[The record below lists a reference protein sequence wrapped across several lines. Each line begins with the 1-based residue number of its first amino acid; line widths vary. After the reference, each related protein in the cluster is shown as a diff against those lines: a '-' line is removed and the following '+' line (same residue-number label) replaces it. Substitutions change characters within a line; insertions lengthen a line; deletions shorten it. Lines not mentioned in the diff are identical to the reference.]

1 MPPSTLGHY
10 QLEDR
15 LGHGGMGDVY
25 RAFDTRLNRRVAI
38 KIMRSDD
45 STAAADVERFLR
57 EARAASA
64 LNHPNIVTIHDVG
77 QTDDGGYYIVQELV
91 DGKVLR
97 KFVAEQTPLTM
108 IVDVIRQVAHAL
120 TAAHAAG
127 IVHRDIKPE
136 NIMVRADG
144 YVKVLDFG
152 VARQMNLAGSSD
164 TTRSGSEH
172 VTSPGTLVGTT
183 AYMAPEQ
190 ARAMAVGTQADIF
203 ALGVTLYELVSHGE
217 RPFVGAN
224 TVAVLAAILSEQPVP
239 LARLN
244 PSTPLALDALVHRML
259 SKHPDERPTARD
271 VEDTLSMMATGDTLT
286 VTTALP
292 ARRTTVG
299 REAERDQLRRALQR
313 TREGRGLL
321 LTVSGEAG
329 IGKSSLV
336 EDFLAEAAARPDRPI
351 VARGRCSERLAGAE
365 AYLPI
370 LDAFD
375 HLLNRHTGDSVQQ
388 VMKAVAPTWFLQV
401 AMGVSEQS
409 GVAQLRMEA
418 QAASQERLKR
428 EAGNLLQDLS
438 RFHPVVLFLDDLH
451 WADASTVDL
460 LNYLASRFH
469 DSRVLVLSTYRPSDM
484 ALRSHPFLEIRGE
497 LRSRGL
503 LEDLAL
509 RFLDQADVSHY
520 LALEFP
526 EHAFPPEFASEIYA
540 KTEGNP
546 LFMADLVRYLRDS
559 GRIKEE
565 RGRWRLMGGPADG
578 ARDLPESVRSM
589 IERKIQQLGDA
600 DRKLLLAAAVQGHE
614 FDTATI
620 SEAAEIDPADVEDR
634 LDVLERVHV
643 FVERGAEREFPDL
656 TLTQDYRFVH
666 VLYQNALYASLQPAR
681 RASLSGRVARSL
693 VTHHGMRVNN
703 IAARVAVLFEGAR
716 DFASS
721 AQFYF
726 VAAQQAAGL
735 YAFRESLSLA
745 ERGLEGLRGLP
756 EGPQRIQ
763 LELGLQMIRGH
774 ALRMLKGWATPELEP
789 VFIRAR
795 QLCHALADPPEL
807 VPVLW
812 ALTLF
817 YAIRGN
823 LREYRERAE
832 EVMRMAEQ
840 SGNPAFVMG
849 AHHLIGVSGEFMGD
863 PVESRRMLERAS
875 ELHVPAQH
883 LKYTAT
889 YGLDPGM
896 IARAML
902 SRPLWILGYPDRALK
917 QAQDTLAI
925 ARSQRQPMTL
935 AFALLVL
942 EGVHLYRGEADQ
954 VIGLGD
960 ELIALAREYGLAQ
973 EKEWGRAFQGSAY
986 ARLGRLD
993 EGIAQLKDSLDVQQA
1008 IGSGLVRTAFLAL
1021 LAEPLKRAGRIDEGL
1036 RAIEEGFAHATRMS
1050 EGGYLA
1056 ELHRMKA
1063 ELLQAAGRIDEAEA
1077 SYRAAIDQAAKQEA
1091 KSFEL
1096 RAATGLARLLIKR
1109 NRRSEARPVLQP
1121 VYDWFTEGHT
1131 TADLVDARE
1140 TLAEIN

>member
-1 MPPSTLGHY
+1 
-10 QLEDR
+10 
-15 LGHGGMGDVY
+15 
-25 RAFDTRLNRRVAI
+25 
-38 KIMRSDD
+38 
-45 STAAADVERFLR
+45 
-57 EARAASA
+57 
-64 LNHPNIVTIHDVG
+64 
-77 QTDDGGYYIVQELV
+77 
-91 DGKVLR
+91 
-97 KFVAEQTPLTM
+97 
-108 IVDVIRQVAHAL
+108 
-120 TAAHAAG
+120 
-127 IVHRDIKPE
+127 
-136 NIMVRADG
+136 
-144 YVKVLDFG
+144 
-152 VARQMNLAGSSD
+152 
-164 TTRSGSEH
+164 
-172 VTSPGTLVGTT
+172 
-183 AYMAPEQ
+183 
-190 ARAMAVGTQADIF
+190 
-203 ALGVTLYELVSHGE
+203 
-217 RPFVGAN
+217 
-224 TVAVLAAILSEQPVP
+224 
-239 LARLN
+239 
-244 PSTPLALDALVHRML
+244 
-259 SKHPDERPTARD
+259 
-271 VEDTLSMMATGDTLT
+271 
-286 VTTALP
+286 
-292 ARRTTVG
+292 
-299 REAERDQLRRALQR
+299 
-313 TREGRGLL
+313 
-321 LTVSGEAG
+321 
-329 IGKSSLV
+329 
-336 EDFLAEAAARPDRPI
+336 
-351 VARGRCSERLAGAE
+351 
-365 AYLPI
+365 
-370 LDAFD
+370 
-375 HLLNRHTGDSVQQ
+375 
-388 VMKAVAPTWFLQV
+388 
-401 AMGVSEQS
+401 
-409 GVAQLRMEA
+409 MEA

-428 EAGNLLQDLS
+428 EAGTFLHDLARS
-438 RFHPVVLFLDDLH
+438 HPVVLFLDDLH

-460 LNYLASRFH
+460 VNYLASRFA
-469 DSRVLVLSTYRPSDM
+469 DTRVLVLSTYRPSDM

-509 RFLDQADVSHY
+509 RFLDPADVSHY

-526 EHAFPPEFASEIYA
+526 EHAFPPEFANDIYA

-559 GRIKEE
+559 GRIAEE
-565 RGRWRLMGGPADG
+565 RGHWRLADVPADG

-589 IERKIQQLGDA
+589 IDRKIQQLSEA

-614 FDTATI
+614 FDTATV
-620 SEAAEIDPADVEDR
+620 SEASEMDPADVEDR

-681 RASLSGRVARSL
+681 RASISGRVAKSL
-693 VTHHGMRVNN
+693 VTRHGMRVNN
-703 IAARVAVLFEGAR
+703 VAARVAVLFEAAR

-726 VAAQQAAGL
+726 VAARQAAGL

-774 ALRMLKGWATPELEP
+774 ALRMLKGWAAPELEP

-795 QLCHALADPPEL
+795 QLCHELADPPEL

-823 LREYRERAE
+823 LKEYRERAE

-840 SGNPAFVMG
+840 SGNPAFLMG
-849 AHHLIGVSGEFMGD
+849 AHHLLGVNGEFMGD
-863 PVESRRMLERAS
+863 PVESRRLLERGS
-875 ELHVPAQH
+875 ELHVPVEH
-883 LKYTAT
+883 MKYTEM

-902 SRPLWILGYPDRALK
+902 SRPLWILGYPDRALA
-917 QAQDTLAI
+917 QAKATLAI
-925 ARSQRQPMTL
+925 ARSQRQPMTM

-942 EGVHLYRGEADQ
+942 EGIHLYRGEPDQ
-954 VIGLGD
+954 VIALGD
-960 ELIALAREYGLAQ
+960 EVIALAREYGLAQ
-973 EKEWGRAFQGSAY
+973 EKEWGRAFQGSAF

-1021 LAEPLKRAGRIDEGL
+1021 LAEPLRRAGRIDEGL

-1063 ELLQAAGRIDEAEA
+1063 ELLQSAGRVDEAEA
-1077 SYRAAIDQAAKQEA
+1077 SYRSAIEQAARQEA

-1109 NRRSEARPVLQP
+1109 NRRDEVRPVLQP

-1140 TLAEIN
+1140 TLAEIG